1 MRIIAGKYRG
11 KKLFSPD
18 TKDVRPTSDRARE
31 SIFNILNSRFSSDY
45 SKYNLLDIYA
55 GTGAFGFEALSRGFA
70 SVTFIDKNTEN
81 IQKNAKLF
89 PNEQAKI
96 NILKADATNLPK
108 INKTFDLVFMDAPY
122 SLGLTEKTLL
132 QLVQK
137 NWLSDNVLCIVETQK
152 NEEFAL
158 HKSLEI
164 IDERIYGIA
173 KISFICKKQ

>member
-45 SKYNLLDIYA
+45 SKYNLLDVYA

-152 NEEFAL
+152 NEELAL
-158 HKSLEI
+158 HESLEI

>member
-11 KKLFSPD
+11 KKLFSPEN
-18 TKDVRPTSDRARE
+18 KEIRPTSDRARE

-70 SVTFIDKNTEN
+70 SITFVDRNTEN

-89 PNEQAKI
+89 PNEQSNI
-96 NILKADATNLPK
+96 NIIKSDATNLPK
-108 INKTFDLVFMDAPY
+108 TNKTFDFVFMDAPY
-122 SLGLTEKTLL
+122 SQGLSEKTLQ

-137 NWLSDNVLCIVETQK
+137 NWLSDNALCIIETQK
-152 NEEFAL
+152 NEDL
-158 HKSLEI
+158 SIPSSLEI

-173 KISFICKKQ
+173 KITFIRKKQ

>member
-81 IQKNAKLF
+81 IQYKKRKK
-89 PNEQAKI
+89 AKI
-96 NILKADATNLPK
+96 
-108 INKTFDLVFMDAPY
+108 
-122 SLGLTEKTLL
+122 
-132 QLVQK
+132 
-137 NWLSDNVLCIVETQK
+137 C
-152 NEEFAL
+152 
-158 HKSLEI
+158 
-164 IDERIYGIA
+164 
-173 KISFICKKQ
+173 